1 MLFVRPHWS
10 SWCHVDAP
18 SSCEHWPLW
27 LQLPPWYFPSLNK
40 DLWKVNSSVY
50 NEIPFFQGDSLV
62 FWLQLWC
69 GCWVK
74 LLFLQWVCVQPCAQG
89 KASWLTPAL
98 PVCTSWPCG
107 IYRNAYYCLGNVEIL
122 CPFGILLNL
131 RNKDIG
137 LWGINSYSRGTGEG
151 AYFNHRLSSEPS
163 FMPHSL
169 SNSTSWEQ
177 EHEVL
182 SKKRTYLI
190 FLPQRF
196 GALLNF
202 ANSV

>member
-1 MLFVRPHWS
+1 MSRGCPRFLRT
-10 SWCHVDAP
+10 
-18 SSCEHWPLW
+18 LT
-27 LQLPPWYFPSLNK
+27 
-40 DLWKVNSSVY
+40 SVTTTAT
-50 NEIPFFQGDSLV
+50 LV
-62 FWLQLWC
+62 FSFIEQGLVEGQQQCIQWNP
-69 GCWVK
+69 
-74 LLFLQWVCVQPCAQG
+74 LLSGRFTCFLATALVWMLSKALISPVSLCSACAQG
-89 KASWLTPAL
+89 KASRLTPAL

-107 IYRNAYYCLGNVEIL
+107 FYRHAYYCLGNVEIL

-196 GALLNF
+196 GALLSI